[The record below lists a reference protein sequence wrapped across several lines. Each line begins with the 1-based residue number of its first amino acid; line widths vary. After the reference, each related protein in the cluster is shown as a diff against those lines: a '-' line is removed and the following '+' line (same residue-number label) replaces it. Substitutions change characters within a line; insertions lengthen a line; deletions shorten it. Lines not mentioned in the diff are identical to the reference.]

1 MTDQP
6 YQEVPAMHLADEAAW
21 YGGGFF
27 VRKGDT
33 VLSPGAP
40 SGVTENL
47 GWAAIRAVLADLAPD
62 RPRPTVT
69 G

>member
-6 YQEVPAMHLADEAAW
+6 YQEIQAMHLADEAAW
-21 YGGGFF
+21 YGGALV

-40 SGVTENL
+40 SRVTTV
-47 GWAAIRAVLADLAPD
+47 GRTV
-62 RPRPTVT
+62 RP
-69 G
+69 